1 MPIGCYAM
9 VPSLAHHLCLHRPA
23 RVLDLGM
30 GSGGNGCAVRQWLD
44 LGVRP
49 WKTYLVGVEVWAE
62 YRNPMWDLYN
72 LIVVDT
78 IENYLN
84 NLTETFDCVLL
95 TDVIEHFCKPD
106 GRQLLKRLRNAVA
119 PRGQLLVGTPAKF
132 FAQGPVYGNRYE
144 EHRSA
149 WSRGDFEDLGFEV
162 TIVGQPDYF
171 CGQALMGVWQNA
183 QSHSPGSV
191 RLGDD

>member
-30 GSGGNGCAVRQWLD
+30 GSGGNGCVVRQWLD

-72 LIVVDT
+72 VIVVDT
-78 IENYLN
+78 IERYLQ
-84 NLTETFDCVLL
+84 NLQETFDCVLL
-95 TDVIEHFCKPD
+95 TDVIEHFAK
-106 GRQLLKRLRNAVA
+106 GEGLTLLDQVRRAVA
-119 PRGQLLVGTPAKF
+119 PGGHLLVGTPASF
-132 FAQGPVYGNRYE
+132 FPQGPVYGNRYE

-149 WSRGDFEDLGFEV
+149 WTREEFENLGFEV
-162 TIVGQPDYF
+162 SLVGKPEYF
-171 CGQALMGVWQNA
+171 CGQALLGVWKR
-183 QSHSPGSV
+183 SES
-191 RLGDD
+191 